1 MTIGCTSVERK
12 ASKMEKKRCFGA
24 ALYLVLWKEGQP
36 AWSKLGVKGLGGKGG
51 TQHQKGYVD
60 SRSRGNEREMSS
72 YKSGSK
78 TSNKELLRS
87 PRINRER
94 RQISEKSRAF
104 GVTHTSFPV
113 YHLMLCDLT
122 QITQLF

>member
-1 MTIGCTSVERK
+1 
-12 ASKMEKKRCFGA
+12 MEKKRCFGA

-36 AWSKLGVKGLGGKGG
+36 AWSKPGVKGLGGKGG

-78 TSNKELLRS
+78 TSNKGAPGLTEKEDRLVKRVGLL
-87 PRINRER
+87 E
-94 RQISEKSRAF
+94 
-104 GVTHTSFPV
+104 
-113 YHLMLCDLT
+113 
-122 QITQLF
+122 